1 MQDHNRRNDNRRGGE
16 HENRNRYLMKT
27 KTHTDR
33 LWYELSRI
41 SAAATIAQTYIQAL
55 PDGETKTKL
64 TTLHNEIAAASEGA
78 MQCATD
84 IKAAAT
90 LI

>member
-1 MQDHNRRNDNRRGGE
+1 
-16 HENRNRYLMKT
+16 MKT
-27 KTHTDR
+27 KTHTDH
-33 LWYELSRI
+33 LWHELSRI
-41 SAAATIAQTYIQAL
+41 SAAATIAKAYIQAL

-64 TTLHNEIAAASEGA
+64 TVLHDEIAAASENA

-84 IKAAAT
+84 IKAAAA